1 MSPSIQVWINK
12 SPSPKYI
19 FPSPI
24 SPRNSSRRQSHDNGI
39 WISDVNSDFFCLYRK
54 AYIRVNM
61 TKPSSVYNVLAMVNT
76 ILSKNIKV
84 HTDNKGPNT
93 K

>member
-1 MSPSIQVWINK
+1 
-12 SPSPKYI
+12 
-19 FPSPI
+19 
-24 SPRNSSRRQSHDNGI
+24 
-39 WISDVNSDFFCLYRK
+39 
-54 AYIRVNM
+54 M